1 MKNIFLVFEKTT
13 LSLHKE
19 AENIFNLSE
28 FSFKKY
34 KHEIDAV
41 KKYAFE
47 YLSKEININELGK
60 VIKVEVFD
68 SDYGKYSKYYINSNI
83 KDYETRP
90 VLETFDKK

>member
-19 AENIFNLSE
+19 AEDIFNLSG

-34 KHEIDAV
+34 KHEIDSV
-41 KKYAFE
+41 KKHAFE

-60 VIKVEVFD
+60 LIKVEVFD
-68 SDYGKYSKYYINSNI
+68 SDFGKFIKYYVNENV
-83 KDYETRP
+83 KNYESRN
-90 VLETFDKK
+90 VLEAFDKK